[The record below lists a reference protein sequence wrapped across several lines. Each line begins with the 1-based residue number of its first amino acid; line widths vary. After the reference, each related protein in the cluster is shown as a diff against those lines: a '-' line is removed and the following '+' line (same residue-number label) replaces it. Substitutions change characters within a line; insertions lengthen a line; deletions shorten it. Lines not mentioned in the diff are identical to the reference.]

1 MKRLLFSLFL
11 IILII
16 PLSVKGLNE
25 KELVSSN
32 TSSAIMIEESTGKI
46 LYSKEIHKKV
56 PVASLTKMVAQLIIL
71 ENIEQKKIK
80 WDDVVTVSKNA
91 SDMGGSQ
98 IYLQNQEKMT
108 VRDLFKGISMASAN
122 DATVAMAEYIAGSE
136 EEFVKQ
142 MNNRV
147 KKLGLKDTNFKNATG
162 LDEDNHYSTA
172 YDIAQIARE
181 LLTHQ
186 EILKFSGLYEDYLRK
201 DTPNKFWLVNTN
213 KLIRFY
219 DKADGLKTGHTDNAK
234 YCMAATAKRDGLRLI
249 AIVLG
254 AEKAKIRNQEATNLL
269 DYGFNNTKYKVLY
282 KKNKPIKKVK
292 ITNGSKKYLKVIPKY
307 DVIVVY
313 TKAEKEKG
321 ISTNIKMK
329 KIKLPIK
336 KGQTV
341 GTLFIKNNKKVINKI
356 PLKAKESIHKL
367 SFIKVI
373 TNNLK
378 SLVH

>member
-1 MKRLLFSLFL
+1 MKRLLFGLFL

-32 TSSAIMIEESTGKI
+32 TTSAILLEESTGKI

-56 PVASLTKMVAQLIIL
+56 PVASLTKMVAQIIIL
-71 ENIEQKKIK
+71 EDIEQKKIK

-98 IYLQNQEKMT
+98 IYLQYQEKMT

-136 EEFVKQ
+136 EKFVKM
-142 MNNRV
+142 MNSKV

-162 LDEDNHYSTA
+162 LDEENHYSTA
-172 YDIAQIARE
+172 YDIAMIARE
-181 LLTHQ
+181 LLTHKD
-186 EILKFSGLYEDYLRK
+186 ILSFSGLYEDYLRK

-234 YCMAATAKRDGLRLI
+234 YCIAATAKRDDLRLI
-249 AIVLG
+249 AIILG
-254 AEKAKIRNQEATNLL
+254 AEKPKIRNQEATNLL
-269 DYGFNNTKYKVLY
+269 DYGFNNTKYQVLY

-292 ITNGSKKYLKVIPKY
+292 ITNGSKKYLHVLPKY
-307 DVIVVY
+307 DVIIVY
-313 TKAEKEKG
+313 TKAEKKKG
-321 ISTNIKMK
+321 INTTIKMK

-336 KGQTV
+336 KNQVV
-341 GTLFIKNNKKVINKI
+341 GTLIIKSNKKVINKI
-356 PLKAKESIHKL
+356 PLKAKENIHKL
-367 SFIKVI
+367 SFIKI
-373 TNNLK
+373 IINNLK
-378 SLVH
+378 SLVY